1 VVLVNLDEV
10 PMPEPLAASGAGGC
24 AGLLVGRRRDVLAPL
39 AFRWMVGAR
48 AKPVLEIRDVKEGT
62 RAAGDA
68 PGPGGYL
75 LYLLEAT
82 LRKFDAALKAG
93 EEL

>member
-1 VVLVNLDEV
+1 
-10 PMPEPLAASGAGGC
+10 MPEPLLTAGAGSR
-24 AGLLVGRRRDVLAPL
+24 LRRLVGRRRDVLTPL